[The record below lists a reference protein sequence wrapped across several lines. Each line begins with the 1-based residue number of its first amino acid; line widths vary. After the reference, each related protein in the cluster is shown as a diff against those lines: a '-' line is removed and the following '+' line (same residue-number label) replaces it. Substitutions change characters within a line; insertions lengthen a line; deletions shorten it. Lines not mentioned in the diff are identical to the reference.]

1 MRLHVS
7 NDLQGPVE
15 REVDTWIIN
24 NCVLGQVFANSVDR
38 KRKAEAR
45 GVCATDLRNTNN
57 EPLQAFLQLLTPQTC
72 SNLKN
77 WQTFLDIKPPFSVHF
92 QCEQLSGL
100 IEQVYDRKEKAYI
113 IDVLVATT
121 FYWARY
127 LTSPLLSTY
136 FDIKEQLGVRI
147 DDNACRNN
155 FECGY
160 PVNCWKIF
168 II

>member
-24 NCVLGQVFANSVDR
+24 NWVLGQVFANSVDR

-57 EPLQAFLQLLTPQTC
+57 EPLQDFLQLLTPQTC

-100 IEQVYDRKEKAYI
+100 IEQVYDRKEQAYI

-147 DDNACRNN
+147 DNNACRT
-155 FECGY
+155 FECGEE
-160 PVNCWKIF
+160 I
-168 II
+168 